1 MNIELF
7 NQEITTRKINE
18 LVYLILITYKN
29 EINSKFHVNNKFI
42 IPLSELS
49 LQSRE
54 KYQTNFIMTPY
65 YMKK

>member
-7 NQEITTRKINE
+7 NQEIRTRKINE

-29 EINSKFHVNNKFI
+29 ESNSKFHVNNKFI

>member
-29 EINSKFHVNNKFI
+29 EINSNNKFHVNNKFHYLNYLYNQERNTKRI
-42 IPLSELS
+42 SS
-49 LQSRE
+49 
-54 KYQTNFIMTPY
+54 
-65 YMKK
+65 